1 MEKKRVP
8 GLRNPYSLEEYNKP
22 LAPPRPA
29 PKPTSSKK
37 KGRKP
42 QQDNEEESN

>member
-1 MEKKRVP
+1 MVKSDKEKLQRYID
-8 GLRNPYSLEEYNKP
+8 NWDKP
-22 LAPPRPA
+22 LTPPRPA

-42 QQDNEEESN
+42 KEQDEGKEEN